1 MNPLIIK
8 LSRIASIIFL
18 ACLVTILGIKLI
30 RNNVI
35 YKGNMEQLNISYID
49 CSAAFYELKDL
60 LNTTL
65 ELENRYLRDFELL
78 TTSNKKITLDSLKIN
93 SDGLLL
99 LYFPKTMCEKCIQD
113 QIKKVINMCSSK
125 TNFYLIIPLVVAR
138 EIRSAY
144 NEIDENKIFY
154 YHGNSI
160 LITEP
165 IKPILLHLNSEYIV
179 DKSFVIQKINVE
191 FNDKFLKTF

>member
-1 MNPLIIK
+1 MKPFRDILSGFASLII
-8 LSRIASIIFL
+8 LGCIII
-18 ACLVTILGIKLI
+18 VLGIKII
-30 RNNVI
+30 RNNTI
-35 YKGNMEQLNISYID
+35 YKANIVSLNNSNAN
-49 CSAAFYELKDL
+49 CSAALDEFTDL
-60 LNTTL
+60 LNTEF
-65 ELENRYLRDFELL
+65 ELENLNLREFELL
-78 TTSNKKITLDSLKIN
+78 SSRNIKITLNNIKSDSE
-93 SDGLLL
+93 GFFL
-99 LYFPKTMCEKCIQD
+99 LYFPKIMCEKCIQD

-144 NEIDENKIFY
+144 NEIGENKIFY